1 MAKDNNKGGGLFGKI
16 GDAIKNAPPGAL
28 IAGGILLGK
37 LFKRKKDKKD
47 HSFMM
52 KERGPLRGPGY

>member
-28 IAGGILLGK
+28 IAGGILHGN
-37 LFKRKKDKKD
+37 LFKRRKDNKY
-47 HSFMM
+47 MM
-52 KERGPLRGPGY
+52 K

>member
-37 LFKRKKDKKD
+37 LFKRRKDKKY
-47 HSFMM
+47 MM

>member
-1 MAKDNNKGGGLFGKI
+1 MAKDNNKGGGLFGKF

-37 LFKRKKDKKD
+37 LFKRRKDKKY
-47 HSFMM
+47 MM